1 MDDWVLRRL
10 LTMHLPPA
18 PFRCIAAI
26 EAQPR
31 EIAPLSGLGKK
42 HMQAKKHIQL
52 GRPTYQPTYL
62 TTYLPTYLRTSL
74 MPFERRH

>member
-1 MDDWVLRRL
+1 
-10 LTMHLPPA
+10 MHLPPA

-52 GRPTYQPTYL
+52 GQIIRAGERTDHFFNFSHTIRPI
-62 TTYLPTYLRTSL
+62 RVGDHSG
-74 MPFERRH
+74 